1 MYRHLSPYGKIVIIK
16 SLAISKLSHIALVV
30 PNLPKKDLIK
40 LEQILIS
47 FLWSNKSVKISKI
60 DSFKP
65 QKNSGLAMVDIASFW
80 KSLKCSWLRRLLK
93 TDSFWPKILHHEL
106 ESLGMTLFP
115 TLFLGPSHLLE
126 KNYKYVLEGSFP
138 LYWKPSE

>member
-1 MYRHLSPYGKIVIIK
+1 MYRHLAPYGKIVIIK

-65 QKNSGLAMVDIASFW
+65 QTNGGLAMVDIATFW
-80 KSLKCSWLRRLLK
+80 KSLKCSWLRRLL
-93 TDSFWPKILHHEL
+93 
-106 ESLGMTLFP
+106 ESLGMPLFP
-115 TLFLGPSHLLE
+115 AIFLGPSHLLE
-126 KNYKYVLEGSFP
+126 I
-138 LYWKPSE
+138 